1 MSESPRLPPLAT
13 LVPFEAA
20 YRLQNFTRAAEEL
33 HFSQTTVSRRVAE
46 LEADLGVTLFERQ
59 RYDVVP
65 TRDAEVLAASVRL
78 ALGEIYRTTDLL
90 RRRTDPSSM
99 TIFSDLSLATS
110 LVAPVL
116 GDFQRANPEL
126 KIRVLSSYEPIET
139 TKEDFDVGL
148 QYWRSGPNPY
158 DVEPI
163 AGDSVYPVCSPEFAD
178 RLPAELSAANLRELP
193 LLHVAYDNKAWTDWS
208 QFLASFDTD
217 SPSRTDGMTFTSY
230 QVCLDVAERGEGV
243 ALGWAR
249 SVQPRIDAGL
259 LVALTDLTMPH
270 ANAINAYLP
279 KNRATPPHVRAFISS
294 LTNRRQP
301 GPVQESSRPS

>member
-1 MSESPRLPPLAT
+1 MSESPRLPPRAT

>member
-1 MSESPRLPPLAT
+1 M
-13 LVPFEAA
+13 PFEAA
-20 YRLQNFTRAAEEL
+20 YRLQNFTRAAEEI
-33 HFSQTTVSRRVAE
+33 HFSQATVSRRIAE

-78 ALGEIYRTTDLL
+78 ALGEISRTTDLL
-90 RRRTDPSSM
+90 RRRSDTLSM

-126 KIRVLSSYEPIET
+126 NIRTLSSYEPIET
-139 TKEDFDVGL
+139 TMEDFDVGL

-158 DVEPI
+158 DAVPI
-163 AGDSVYPVCSPEFAD
+163 ADDSVYPVCSPGFAD
-178 RLPAELSAANLRELP
+178 RLPADLSATDLRELP
-193 LLHVAYDNKAWTDWS
+193 LLHVAYDNKDWTDWP
-208 QFLASFDTD
+208 QFLASFDID

-249 SVQPRIDAGL
+249 SVQSRIDAGL

-270 ANAINAYLP
+270 PNAINAYLP
-279 KNRATPPHVRAFISS
+279 KNRSIPPHVRAFISL
-294 LTNRRQP
+294 LTSGTRAGVLRSN
-301 GPVQESSRPS
+301 

>member
-1 MSESPRLPPLAT
+1 
-13 LVPFEAA
+13 VPFEAA